1 MTRLALIEYVIAEF
15 EPLDAKL
22 AEKIRALE
30 AEKER
35 LTLKV
40 TGLRRDAPAKAAE
53 NFMQDW
59 AVSEQAFHNAV
70 SAARREQEAQNM
82 DLDVG
87 KFERWDEVQCVYEK
101 SMDGLVKLKTDLTES
116 VAKLERA
123 KTVAAYIEGQ
133 QSR

>member
-1 MTRLALIEYVIAEF
+1 
-15 EPLDAKL
+15 
-22 AEKIRALE
+22 
-30 AEKER
+30 

-53 NFMQDW
+53 NFRQRW
-59 AVSEQAFHNAV
+59 ASEEEAF
-70 SAARREQEAQNM
+70 SSLMTKEQEARESESM
-82 DLDVG
+82 DLDMG
-87 KFERWDEVQCVYEK
+87 DFARWDEVQTTYEK

-123 KTVAAYIEGQ
+123 KGVAAYIEGQ

>member
-1 MTRLALIEYVIAEF
+1 MPPEF

-53 NFMQDW
+53 KFK
-59 AVSEQAFHNAV
+59 EQWTKDQEAFSNRMD
-70 SAARREQEAQNM
+70 AAREEQEGERM

-87 KFERWDEVQCVYEK
+87 DFQRWDEVQASYEK
-101 SMDGLVKLKTDLTES
+101 SMNGLVKLKTDLTES

-123 KTVAAYIEGQ
+123 KGVATYMANQ
-133 QSR
+133 QQRA